1 MAKILVI
8 VGPTA
13 SGKTRMG
20 AALAQRLNGEVISAD
35 SMQIYRRMNIGT
47 AKPTAEEM
55 AGIPHHMLDAAD
67 PEENYS
73 VARYVQEAV
82 PVAEALLARG
92 KLPVVVGGTG
102 LYIDSLVD
110 GRTFAVQAT
119 GWRERLT
126 ARAEIEGDDALWR
139 ELQGIDPEAAERIPP
154 QDEKRVIRALEV
166 WYETGKTISQHNF
179 ETRQRPP
186 RYQAVTI
193 GLAFRDR
200 ADQRAGIDRRV
211 DEMLA
216 RGLAEEVQALL
227 DAGISSECTAMQAI
241 GYKEMAAVLLQGGD
255 PAAAAE
261 EIKLRSR
268 QYAKRQLTWFRRNR
282 ETHWILWDREP
293 DFDAGLRDALDFL
306 REQGLVPPEGGQ
318 MAQ

>member
-8 VGPTA
+8 AGPTA

-55 AGIPHHMLDAAD
+55 AGIPHHMLDTAD

-82 PVAEALLARG
+82 PIAEDLLARG

-119 GWRERLT
+119 GWRQRLT
-126 ARAEIEGDDALWR
+126 ARAEAEGADALWQ
-139 ELQGIDPEAAERIPP
+139 ELQNIDPEAAERIPP

-166 WYETGKTISQHNF
+166 WYETGKTITQHNC
-179 ETRQRPP
+179 ETRRLPP

-211 DEMLA
+211 DEMFA
-216 RGLAEEVQALL
+216 QGLAEEVRGLL
-227 DAGISSECTAMQAI
+227 DSGLTPDCTAMQAI
-241 GYKEMAAVLLQGGD
+241 GYKELAAALLQGGD

-306 REQGLVPPEGGQ
+306 REQGLYPPKGGQ